1 MVKVKL
7 LSHLAQAV
15 GVHETTVEADTVGRL
30 LKALSRKYGKPFDA
44 RVKACKILVNGTN
57 VAFLQGT
64 GTKLADGDEVVL
76 LPPMA
81 GG

>member
-1 MVKVKL
+1 MVKVRL

-30 LKALSRKYGKPFDA
+30 LKTLSQQYGDPFDA
-44 RVKACKILVNGTN
+44 RVKAGKVLVNGTN
-57 VAFLQGT
+57 VAFLKGT
-64 GTKLADGDEVVL
+64 GTKLAEGDEVVL